1 MLNIFNLFLFLFALW
16 ILFMISA
23 GNISWLYLSFGI
35 IASGLLSLFSYKI
48 RLIEEKSELL
58 YLSFGFYRNFLKIYF
73 ENFFSAITL
82 IIALALRREPF
93 KPVIHV
99 VNFDEKYH
107 LNLALFATTINM
119 TTGLFCIA
127 IRDDE
132 IFIHAAEEDYFT
144 RFDLQKLVKQLRH
157 VNDDNLV

>member
-1 MLNIFNLFLFLFALW
+1 M
-16 ILFMISA
+16 
-23 GNISWLYLSFGI
+23 
-35 IASGLLSLFSYKI
+35 ASTLLSLFSYKI
-48 RLIEEKSELL
+48 KLIDEKSELL

-73 ENFFSAITL
+73 GNFVSAITL
-82 IIALALRREPF
+82 IIALSFRREPF

-99 VNFDEKYH
+99 VNFDKKYH

-127 IRDDE
+127 IRDNE
-132 IFIHAAEEDYFT
+132 IFIHAAEEDYFA
-144 RFDLQKLVKQLRH
+144 RFDLQKLAKQLRY